1 MTEHITPESIANEI
15 MMDRRFGGVYVLL
28 EGVSDNR
35 FFKKFLDQ
43 RAARQRVTHGFEK
56 ALAVIRLLRERQY
69 TGHFMTILDAD
80 FRRIEGGPPADE
92 CVLLTDHH
100 DLEMMLIESSAWQQ
114 VLDLHASEQK
124 LNRFQESRPLK
135 DTLFSLATTI
145 ACLRLVNARKNLG
158 LRFKAKKPTQPM
170 DYHKFVNKDDLTL
183 QGQRE
188 LITFFL
194 DFSQKQALDIDEL
207 AAQIDALPTEKL
219 DLRELCNGHD
229 VIQLLH
235 LALRKAVGSIQ
246 NVSPV
251 ALEAD
256 FLLAYDSQD
265 FQKTQLFAALKAWEQ
280 TSQVVILPQFT
291 A

>member
-15 MMDRRFGGVYVLL
+15 MMDRRFEGVYILL

-35 FFKKFLDQ
+35 FFKKFLHQ
-43 RAARQRVTHGFEK
+43 GVARQRVARGFEK

-69 TGHFMTILDAD
+69 AGHFLTILDAD
-80 FRRIEGGPPADE
+80 FRRIEGEPPAYE
-92 CVLLTDHH
+92 CVLLTDYH

-114 VLDLHASEQK
+114 VLDLYASEQK
-124 LNRFQESRPLK
+124 LNRFQSSQPLK
-135 DTLFSLATTI
+135 DALFSLAINI
-145 ACLRLVNARKNLG
+145 ACLRLVNGRKNLG
-158 LRFKAKKPTQPM
+158 LRFKAKTPTQPL

-188 LITFFL
+188 LIKFFL
-194 DFSQKQALDIDEL
+194 DLSQKQALDIEEL
-207 AAQIDALPTEKL
+207 AAQIDALSGEKL
-219 DLRELCNGHD
+219 DPRELCNGHD

-251 ALEAD
+251 DLESD

-265 FQKTQLFAALKAWEQ
+265 FQKTKLFAALKAWEQ
-280 TSQVVILPQFT
+280 TSQVAILPQFD
-291 A
+291 